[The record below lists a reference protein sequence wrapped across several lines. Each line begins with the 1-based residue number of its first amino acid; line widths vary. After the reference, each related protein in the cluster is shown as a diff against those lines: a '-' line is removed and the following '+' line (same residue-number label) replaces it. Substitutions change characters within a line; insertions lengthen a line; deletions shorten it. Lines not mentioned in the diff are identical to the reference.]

1 MRIAVCLSLLCTKK
15 HSEAEQPPAE
25 NPPNYSTAAEGTK
38 LPAERPTLSKPNS
51 PISPDTRSP
60 SATQAEN
67 VRGQDST
74 RAQLPSP
81 SQTVSQALEELFIR
95 CFLDAKNAKSCHRKS
110 SLPDSSWRLMLFC
123 DL

>member
-1 MRIAVCLSLLCTKK
+1 MRIAACLSLLCTKK
-15 HSEAEQPPAE
+15 HSEAEQRPAE

-38 LPAERPTLSKPNS
+38 LPAERPTLTKPNS
-51 PISPDTRSP
+51 PVSPDTRSP

-67 VRGQDST
+67 VRGQDCT

-95 CFLDAKNAKSCHRKS
+95 CFLDAKNTTAAEKVSY
-110 SLPDSSWRLMLFC
+110 LIPAGD
-123 DL
+123 